1 MKKAQV
7 SLLALS
13 LLAGGTLA
21 ASAAATHTGS
31 DYDVTIAWTNPAPTS
46 IFFLEGVPVPDTNT
60 SVNVTVLNDD
70 VTTDGGGKIDG
81 AAVYRITFLSG
92 ASNNTVLAIADIV
105 CDVSGVINLKGATPT
120 ATVQIKGNGASVDSA
135 GVIGAANLSLKFTG
149 SPTNLTRTGSTTFT
163 GNFTG
168 TVKVGLASV
177 NGGKPIN
184 VGAKGNTAT
193 GSAGGFGIGLSF
205 DGQVVQSDTK
215 MYIIGFVGDGGGFN
229 GNGSINSKQ
238 GKYTA
243 NLQGFAFAKGS
254 TLSLS
259 GTTGSQTNVWFQFG
273 TNPPVQATISVPGTA
288 DAKGK
293 VAGQTIKATGGVVTA
308 TSLF

>member
-1 MKKAQV
+1 MKKLQV

-13 LLAGGTLA
+13 LLAGGSLA
-21 ASAAATHTGS
+21 ASAAAVHTGS
-31 DYDVTIAWTNPAPTS
+31 DYDVTISWTNPAPTS
-46 IFFLEGVPVPDTNT
+46 IFLLENVPVPDTNA
-60 SVNVTVLNDD
+60 SVNVQVLQDD
-70 VTTDGGGKIDG
+70 VSTDGSGKIDG
-81 AAVYRITFLSG
+81 AAVYRITFSSG

-120 ATVQIKGNGASVDSA
+120 ATVQIKGNGASVDST
-135 GVIGAANLSLKFTG
+135 GVIGVANLSLKFTG
-149 SPTNLTRTGSTTFT
+149 SPTNINSTGSTKFT

-184 VGAKGNTAT
+184 VGSKGNTTT
-193 GSAGGFGIGLSF
+193 GSAGGFGLPLSF

-215 MYIIGFVGDGGGFN
+215 LYMIGFVSDGGGFN
-229 GNGSINSKQ
+229 GNGNVNSKQ

-259 GTTGSQTNVWFQFG
+259 GTTGTQTNVWFQFG

-293 VAGQTIKATGGVVTA
+293 IAGQTVKATGGVVKT